1 VRAVVQRV
9 ERAKVTVDGEVT
21 GEIGPGLCVFVG
33 VTHSDTAD
41 VAVALASKLATL
53 RIFGGDDGRM
63 DLSLLD
69 TGGSALVV
77 SQFTLYGDARKGRRP
92 SFVAAA
98 PGATAEPL
106 VQAVVDALG
115 DLGVATATGR
125 FGAHMAVELTNDGP
139 VTLVV
144 DLP

>member
-1 VRAVVQRV
+1 MRAVVQRV